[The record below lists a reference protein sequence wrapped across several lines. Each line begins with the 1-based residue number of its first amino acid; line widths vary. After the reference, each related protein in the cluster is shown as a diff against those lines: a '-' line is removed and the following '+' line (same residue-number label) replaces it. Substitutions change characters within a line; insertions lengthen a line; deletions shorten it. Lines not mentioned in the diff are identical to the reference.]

1 MHSYYFQ
8 PNIQVV
14 PYEITFTEVEA
25 TWVKLPHNDAL
36 VTTIMVANY
45 QVHRILV
52 DNKSS
57 VDILYMKIFGRMNI
71 DKDKLRPIKTLLM
84 SFEGES
90 VIAEGAIQ
98 LPVTI
103 EKTLDQVTSMVNF
116 LVVAFLFII

>member
-1 MHSYYFQ
+1 ML
-8 PNIQVV
+8 
-14 PYEITFTEVEA
+14 YEITFTEVEA

-36 VTTIMVANY
+36 VTTTMVANY

-52 DNKSS
+52 DNKSFA
-57 VDILYMKIFGRMNI
+57 DILYMETFGRMNI

-90 VIAEGAIQ
+90 VIIEGAIQ
-98 LPVTI
+98 LLVTI
-103 EKTLDQVTSMVNF
+103 KKTLYQVTSMVNF